1 MNEQHTTPHEEDA
14 GAEEGAPAIET
25 VHKGECPSVSGRSTL
40 SFAIGRHPS
49 DGGLH
54 LRIVSNDGGG
64 MFYDGWASSEA
75 IESIV
80 KGSTELTSKSFQVL
94 HPGRSVNTAGFVLAS
109 LKHLGLIRA
118 NEDNSRLH
126 EHVPTVTFEQVAMA
140 AMGQSGTDLSKAR
153 KSAKAKKGGD

>member
-1 MNEQHTTPHEEDA
+1 LNEPHTTHSDPAAAAEDHTP
-14 GAEEGAPAIET
+14 EIET
-25 VHKGECPSVSGRSTL
+25 IHTGECPSVSGRSTL
-40 SFAIGRHPS
+40 TFAIGRHPV

-64 MFYDGWASSEA
+64 MFYEGWASSEA
-75 IESIV
+75 IEVIV

-126 EHVPTVTFEQVAMA
+126 EQVPTVTFEQVVMA
-140 AMGQSGTDLSKAR
+140 AMGQSAPDFSKAR
-153 KSAKAKKGGD
+153 KGTKAKKGEA

>member
-1 MNEQHTTPHEEDA
+1 MNDQHTTQQDHEI
-14 GAEEGAPAIET
+14 GAEGGAPEIET
-25 VHKGECPSVSGRSTL
+25 IHTGECPSVSGRSTL
-40 SFAIGRHPS
+40 SFAIGRHPV

-75 IESIV
+75 IEAIV

-126 EHVPTVTFEQVAMA
+126 EHVPTVTFEQVVMA
-140 AMGQSGTDLSKAR
+140 AMGQSAPDFGKAR
-153 KSAKAKKGGD
+153 KGTKAKKGEA